1 LSIRLQPEAKT
12 TEEIPEIISPIK
24 KPSLADL
31 PILNSFDFGE
41 DDTTTTISGSGADDI
56 INVIITTVG
65 GSNSAVLIMASAG
78 FQDETTGTST
88 GAYMR
93 IRRDGDIITN
103 RNQRLAGGTSQR
115 DVSSTMV
122 MIDTEADEDTHEY
135 SLDIVK
141 IGTGTIKI
149 FNKFIMA
156 LEFRKSVIT

>member
-1 LSIRLQPEAKT
+1 MSLQQDVKSDD
-12 TEEIPEIISPIK
+12 IPEIISPIK
-24 KPSLADL
+24 KPNLSDI
-31 PILNSFDFGE
+31 PILNSFDFAE
-41 DDTTTTISGSGADDI
+41 DDTTTTITGSEANDV
-56 INVIITTVG
+56 INVIIRTVG
-65 GSNSAVLIMASAG
+65 GSNSAVLIIATASLE
-78 FQDETTGTST
+78 DETTGTST
-88 GAYMR
+88 GGYLR

-115 DVSSTMV
+115 DISSTMV